1 MKVNFFYVRHG
12 KTLFNTLGRM
22 QGQCDSP
29 LTEEGIAEAED
40 TASALRKIRFDHV
53 FCSSSE
59 RAWDTAKIII
69 GNRDLKPVLMKG
81 LKEFDFGE
89 LDGELF
95 SVMNDRIQ
103 PHRMADDWTDVGG
116 ENVSLFEERITPAFD
131 EIISQCRDGDNVL
144 IVSHGSFFMHLMKT
158 ILHYDQQE
166 YIARMFA
173 ENRPFVPNCSI
184 SRFIWEDG
192 TYTLTEEPRTADE
205 FRGAKHVRFRYV
217 RHGETVFNA
226 RRLLQGWCDSPL
238 TEKGIRQAE
247 EAAELLKDVHF
258 DRAYCSSSE
267 RTRDTAAILLTGRG
281 MEAIPD
287 KRLRE
292 VFFGSLEAENYVSRW
307 DDLLGPF
314 MAEDWTAYGGENH
327 EMIEKR
333 QRSFLREAID
343 EADDGDEILLVS
355 HGDFYVSLLH
365 TLFGISKKE
374 FYETAQREGYNPTPN
389 CGNAVIDFED
399 GHYVLRKA
407 MHENEMK

>member
-131 EIISQCRDGDNVL
+131 EIISQCRDGNNVL

-184 SRFIWEDG
+184 SRLMFM
-192 TYTLTEEPRTADE
+192 TNLVTA
-205 FRGAKHVRFRYV
+205 VRF
-217 RHGETVFNA
+217 
-226 RRLLQGWCDSPL
+226 P
-238 TEKGIRQAE
+238 
-247 EAAELLKDVHF
+247 
-258 DRAYCSSSE
+258 
-267 RTRDTAAILLTGRG
+267 
-281 MEAIPD
+281 
-287 KRLRE
+287 
-292 VFFGSLEAENYVSRW
+292 
-307 DDLLGPF
+307 
-314 MAEDWTAYGGENH
+314 
-327 EMIEKR
+327 
-333 QRSFLREAID
+333 
-343 EADDGDEILLVS
+343 
-355 HGDFYVSLLH
+355 
-365 TLFGISKKE
+365 
-374 FYETAQREGYNPTPN
+374 
-389 CGNAVIDFED
+389 
-399 GHYVLRKA
+399 
-407 MHENEMK
+407 